1 MYIPITYI
9 SYICSVDITCN
20 CYIYDTDKNPIK
32 KNDRDKKYTHKT
44 KKVHIK
50 DMPTYIDELIFQN
63 NMLCMVSSF

>member
-1 MYIPITYI
+1 M
-9 SYICSVDITCN
+9 CN

-63 NMLCMVSSF
+63 NMLCMVSSI